1 MLLRY
6 SRKKKEDS
14 NHSLVASLE
23 KEDRVGREKVAVL
36 FFLEMLGGCTCT
48 SYSVAFVGHT
58 DDPVL
63 KTRHAWPAD
72 DVLFFLLCGCRKL

>member
-1 MLLRY
+1 MLITY
-6 SRKKKEDS
+6 SRKKKRIQITL
-14 NHSLVASLE
+14 SLPSWRKKIELE
-23 KEDRVGREKVAVL
+23 ERKWL
-36 FFLEMLGGCTCT
+36 YFFFLEMLGGCTCT